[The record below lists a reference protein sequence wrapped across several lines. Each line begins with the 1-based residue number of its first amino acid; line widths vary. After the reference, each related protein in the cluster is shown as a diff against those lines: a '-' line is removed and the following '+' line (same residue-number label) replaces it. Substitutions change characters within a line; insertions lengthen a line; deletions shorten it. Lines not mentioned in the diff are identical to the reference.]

1 MGSQIFGKLIT
12 EFTSLIPPARG
23 YRTQLLSLHTEGYIF
38 HGLKN
43 NYFLTNMTLQLW
55 DVAQS
60 KCIRVMEGHVARVG
74 SLAWNS
80 FILSR

>member
-12 EFTSLIPPARG
+12 EFTSPIPPAPG
-23 YRTQLLSLHTEGYIF
+23 HRTLLSLHAKGYIF

-43 NYFLTNMTLQLW
+43 YYFLTNITLQLW

>member
-12 EFTSLIPPARG
+12 EFTSPIPPALG
-23 YRTQLLSLHTEGYIF
+23 HRTLLSLHAEGYIF
-38 HGLKN
+38 HGLKSY
-43 NYFLTNMTLQLW
+43 YFLTNMTLQLW

>member
-12 EFTSLIPPARG
+12 EFTSPIPPAPG
-23 YRTQLLSLHTEGYIF
+23 YRTLLSLHAEGYIF

-43 NYFLTNMTLQLW
+43 YYFLTNMTLQLW

>member
-12 EFTSLIPPARG
+12 DFTSRIPPALG
-23 YRTQLLSLHTEGYIF
+23 YRTLLSLHPEGYIF

-43 NYFLTNMTLQLW
+43 YYFLTNMTLQLW